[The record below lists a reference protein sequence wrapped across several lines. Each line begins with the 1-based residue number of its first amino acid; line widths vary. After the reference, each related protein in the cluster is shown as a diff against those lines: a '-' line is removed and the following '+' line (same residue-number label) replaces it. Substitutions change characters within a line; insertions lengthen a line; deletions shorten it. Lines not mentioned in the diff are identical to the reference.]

1 MATDLQTPPEQQSLT
16 GIVSGIVHDFETLIS
31 QQLDMVRAE
40 VRRDWEKARQAIWPI
55 AVGSVLLTVGGIM
68 ISFMLVY
75 LLHWATSPGI
85 QDLARVPLWGCY
97 GLVGAGFLI
106 AGGTMLGAGI
116 ARFHSSNLLPEKSA
130 EALKENVK
138 WLTNNK

>member
-1 MATDLQTPPEQQSLT
+1 
-16 GIVSGIVHDFETLIS
+16 
-31 QQLDMVRAE
+31 
-40 VRRDWEKARQAIWPI
+40 
-55 AVGSVLLTVGGIM
+55 M

-106 AGGTMLGAGI
+106 AGGALLGAGL
-116 ARFHSSNLLPEKSA
+116 ARFHSFTPLPEKSA

-138 WLTNNK
+138 WLTNSK